1 MATAHINAKQGD
13 FASTV
18 LMPGDP
24 LRAKLIAEKYLE
36 NAAAY
41 LFPSKEPFGIAPVE
55 ALAAGCPVI
64 AYKEGGALDYIK
76 DKENGL
82 FFNEQ
87 TTNSLAAAI
96 EEFLKLKED
105 KKSFPAKKISD
116 SALPFDTE
124 IFKAKMK
131 EFIDEKIG

>member
-1 MATAHINAKQGD
+1 MHIVAPLELNIKSAFTAY
-13 FASTV
+13 
-18 LMPGDP
+18 
-24 LRAKLIAEKYLE
+24 KLSRYFKHQLVFSHRYTAI
-36 NAAAY
+36 AY

>member
-1 MATAHINAKQGD
+1 
-13 FASTV
+13 
-18 LMPGDP
+18 MPKMDQKG
-24 LRAKLIAEKYLE
+24 LKKYLE

-76 DKENGL
+76 DGENGL
-82 FFNEQ
+82 LFKEQ
-87 TTNSLAAAI
+87 SVDSLSAAI
-96 EEFLKLKED
+96 EKFLELKS
-105 KKSFPAKKISD
+105 KKGSFPPKKIST

-124 IFKAKMK
+124 IFKQKMK
-131 EFIDEKIG
+131 EFIDEKVG